1 MHTMLSA
8 PGETVPITR
17 PQSRIRGTAR
27 LTAFAVLLVTI
38 LGSALPS
45 FAQTYLSSLSAAAP
59 TFVAIDT
66 RASTTWLYVSEHGGT
81 SGTPPTGGGRVLRYN
96 LTSGSTTAQVV
107 ASRGTG
113 NGQFISPDA
122 ILVDAATGDL
132 FISDRYQNKIQRLSV
147 DQTTGAGT
155 FVMGWGA
162 STGGAVANEMHG
174 PVGLARDSTGAIY
187 VAEHGDINTGS
198 GGNFVSKYTL
208 TGSGA
213 AAVATQV
220 WRKGNSFN
228 VPYGVAVSGS
238 SLLISDGF
246 NARVQIWDLNGNPT
260 GEFAL
265 AGTIPLG
272 LYLDSAGA
280 LWIAE
285 SSDNGSGAIQRV
297 EKRTVAGASLGVSF
311 GTNGSGNGQFSL
323 PFDVVVNAAGTRAYV
338 ADYGN
343 NRVQVFDLTAAPAP
357 VISSPT
363 SASATVGTAFSYQI
377 TASNSP
383 TSYAATGLSG
393 TGLSVNTATGAITGT
408 PTAAGTITSTISATN
423 ASGAGTATLTITVAA
438 AGGAAPVISSATS
451 ANATVGTAFSYQIT
465 ASNSPTSYA
474 ANGLSGTGLS
484 VNTSTGAITGT
495 PTAAGTIAATI
506 SATNASGTGSATL
519 TITVAGTGGGIT
531 SPTLPAGP
539 AISSF
544 VLDTSAGSIVQAPG
558 PLASSA
564 RMIVT
569 FDSAV
574 SGVDQTDFQISGPA
588 AITGVTAVSTTQY
601 RVAFNYTNDN
611 PAYLQVAIKTSGTGI
626 TDASANAFYGKGVTA
641 TSGAPIQNGSTFITP
656 PSVVSFTAGTP
667 SASSVNL
674 TLTFSAA
681 VSGVGAGDFLVAK
694 TGTIAPTVNAPTSA
708 DGGVTWTIPVSF
720 TGTGAF
726 ELFLAGGSTTNVQTT
741 GSPVMWYD
749 SSGTS
754 TSAVVSVGGTSGT
767 PPAISSAMS
776 ASATVNAAFSY
787 QITATNS
794 PTSFAATGLTGT
806 GLSVNSA
813 GLISGT
819 PTAAGTITSTISA
832 TNASG
837 TGFAGLTITVAAAGG
852 SAPTITSPTTAS
864 ATAGTA
870 FSYQI
875 TASGSPTSFA
885 ASGLTGTGLSVNS
898 AGLISG
904 TPSAAGTITSTISA
918 TNANGT
924 GSATLTITVGAAG
937 AAPTVT
943 SPTTASATAGTAFSY
958 QITAS
963 GSPTSFAA
971 SGLTGTGLSVNS
983 AGLIS
988 GTPSAAGTITSTI
1001 SATNANGTGS
1011 ATLTISVAAA
1021 GTPPTIAAQTVS
1033 GNQNVALSYQVV
1045 ATGATSFSVVGTPAL
1060 PAGLSLSSS
1069 GVISGTPTSGGSTAV
1084 TVRATNSFGGNQAT
1098 VTINIT
1104 ADTTAPTVS
1113 SFTLGTNTASSVNF
1127 TLNFSESVTGVSPD
1141 DFTVTTSSSATTATV
1156 ASVTPASGASYTVTA
1171 SYSGPAGGTVRLTV
1185 KSSGTGI
1192 ADLAG
1197 NAYAGGGTPNSAVFT
1212 LPSGPVVTSTTV
1224 AGLTGSAFSYQ
1235 IQATLNPTSY
1245 SSGTLPA
1252 GLALNT
1258 STGLIAGTPS
1268 TVGTSTVT
1276 ISATNANGTG
1286 SGTLTFQIS
1295 QGNSSGGS
1303 GGGGGVTPPVSGGGG
1318 GGGGTFTTTI
1328 VFAPVTGAAVNQPIT
1343 LNATANTGQTVAF
1356 SLVSGNATL
1365 TGNVLTPK
1373 AAGAIVVRA
1382 TVPGSSASADQ
1393 TITVKNGQTIA
1404 FNSPTSNIQINEPIQ
1419 LSATSSAGL
1428 PVTFSV
1434 VSGNATLSGNTLT
1447 PKGPGAIVV
1456 RASSAGSD
1464 SVAAASIDVNFGNP
1478 LKATQ
1483 HLNIAGVSDT
1493 TVTAGPMTLIAT
1505 SDSGLPV
1512 TLTVSG
1518 PARLSGN
1525 LLTLMGAPGMVTVS
1539 AAQNGNDT
1547 FAAAQASRSFA
1558 VRAIGQ
1564 QVFLGTMGS
1573 DTFAIVVS
1581 QDNSK
1586 GVFVTRLA
1594 ATGEAIVGKFSL
1606 NSDGTFRVN
1615 ATSST
1620 PASSGDVSPAAGR
1633 PVAALVAPR
1642 TISGSISNGVAT
1654 GSIEELDT
1662 TFSANIAPQ
1671 TGSTA
1676 SLSGVYV
1683 ASIPGSASGATYIVA
1698 GPNGT
1703 AYAVAVTPLGVTSG
1717 TGTITADGAIDISTA
1732 GGGSIVGTVDASTGL
1747 LNGTLRSGNN
1757 TAALVGLSQAAE
1769 RNDRLVNLSSRLRVT
1784 TGDAS
1789 RSVIAGFVV
1798 AGTESK
1804 EVLVR
1809 AVGPGLAGFGV
1820 TDALANP
1827 RLQLFSGAG
1836 ALVAENDD
1844 WNNNSDL
1851 DDVAN
1856 RVGAFKLAASSRDS
1870 AIHAN
1875 LAPGAYTAVVSGVN
1889 GNGVALVEVYDASTN
1904 TAISASQQL
1913 VNLSTRGFVD
1923 TGEGN
1928 LIAGFVVAG
1937 NAPKRV
1943 LIRGIGPSLTQFGVP
1958 GAVADPMLTIYAAG
1972 SATPIAQN
1980 NDWTVPQP
1988 MGVTQFAATAAEIN
2002 EAATATG
2009 AFPLTANSKDAAIV
2023 ITLMPGQYSAVVT
2036 GANNSTGAGLVE
2048 VYELSN
2054 Q

>member
-506 SATNASGTGSATL
+506 SATNTSGTGSATL

-924 GSATLTITVGAAG
+924 GSATLTI
-937 AAPTVT
+937 
-943 SPTTASATAGTAFSY
+943 
-958 QITAS
+958 
-963 GSPTSFAA
+963 
-971 SGLTGTGLSVNS
+971 
-983 AGLIS
+983 
-988 GTPSAAGTITSTI
+988 
-1001 SATNANGTGS
+1001 
-1011 ATLTISVAAA
+1011 SVAAA

-1303 GGGGGVTPPVSGGGG
+1303 GGGGVTPPVSGG

-1827 RLQLFSGAG
+1827 RLQLYASSGV
-1836 ALVAENDD
+1836 LVAENDD

-1958 GAVADPMLTIYAAG
+1958 GAVADPMLKIYTAG